1 MAVQMAVQVVDVVV
15 VQLVVGSEEE
25 EQLRRRSFVAIEEAG
40 RLWVVVDVAEVA
52 AVVEVVEVANA
63 GPALPCARSGAQEVV
78 GAVDEIHVELDD
90 VGAAGGVGVGVG
102 GVGAA
107 AGAGAGA
114 AAGAAAAAGAGG
126 GKSWVVVDCIEVFGR
141 QPLLPTDHMRKEG
154 EA

>member
-107 AGAGAGA
+107 AGAGA
-114 AAGAAAAAGAGG
+114 AAAAGAGG